1 MTRKLMPWRREQR
14 QPAPVNAGERGI
26 LDLHREIDRLFA
38 DFFAGFGED
47 ALWPRGLM
55 ASRSAFPAMPK
66 VDVAETADELVVKA
80 DLPGMEEKDLKVTLD
95 GDLLTIRGTR
105 SEEKEDKRRDYHLM
119 ERSYGEFHRTIQL
132 PAGVDRD
139 KVKAAFKNGVLQVT
153 LPKRPEARA
162 ETRHIEI
169 AAG

>member
-1 MTRKLMPWRREQR
+1 
-14 QPAPVNAGERGI
+14 
-26 LDLHREIDRLFA
+26 
-38 DFFAGFGED
+38 
-47 ALWPRGLM
+47 M

-66 VDVAETADELVVKA
+66 VDMAETAEEFVVKA
-80 DLPGMEEKDLKVTLD
+80 DLPGLEEKDLKVTLD

-139 KVKAAFKNGVLQVT
+139 KVKAAFKNGVLNVT
-153 LPKRPEARA
+153 LPKRLEARA
-162 ETRHIEI
+162 ESRHIEI
-169 AAG
+169 ATG